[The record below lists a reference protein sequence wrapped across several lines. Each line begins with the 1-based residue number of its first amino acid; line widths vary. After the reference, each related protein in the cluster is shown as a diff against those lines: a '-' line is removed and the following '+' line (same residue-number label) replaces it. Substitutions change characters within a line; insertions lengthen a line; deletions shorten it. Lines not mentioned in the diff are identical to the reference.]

1 MLRLLK
7 FTVIVAL
14 IAQLA
19 TLSFLLFKNPP
30 DVQVITK
37 DLPKVG
43 TVAFKQQTLDA
54 TIRLLYKDSFRCTA
68 AVVDAAFAVTAAHC
82 VVNDRG
88 LGLESGM
95 SITDITETHYG
106 DIKVVGLVHRLD
118 YALIYGD
125 FSTFR
130 KFKIKHKKLELNT
143 LQSQLAIRNV
153 AYPEEYQACGYPM
166 GAKTKNCVTF
176 IPMASWGFQVIG
188 TGQLFPGMSGGPVT
202 DSSGALVGVNSAV
215 YADKSIISPVV
226 GIFSAFGVE

>member
-7 FTVIVAL
+7 FVVVLAL
-14 IAQLA
+14 AVQITTLA
-19 TLSFLLFKNPP
+19 LLLFKNPP
-30 DVQVITK
+30 DVQVITRG
-37 DLPKVG
+37 LPKVG
-43 TVAFKQQTLDA
+43 ATAFKTQTNDP
-54 TIRLLYKDSFRCTA
+54 TIRLLYKGDFRCTA
-68 AVVDAAFAVTAAHC
+68 AVVDAAYAVTAAHC
-82 VVNDRG
+82 VVNGSG

-95 SITDITETHYG
+95 SVTDITSTHYG
-106 DIKVVGLVHRLD
+106 DVKVVGLVHRLD

-125 FSTFR
+125 FSNFR
-130 KFKIKHKKLELNT
+130 KFRIKHKKLELNT
-143 LQSQLAIRNV
+143 MQSQLAIRNV

-166 GAKTKNCVTF
+166 GARTKNCVTF
-176 IPMASWGFQVIG
+176 VPLASWGFQVIG